1 MSTRALE
8 QYQDRELEAEA
19 RRRVNRSDSLPGAL
33 HAKQQRERNAEW
45 DRESVLLVRREQR
58 RFAAK
63 QSF

>member
-1 MSTRALE
+1 MNRALDN
-8 QYQDRELEAEA
+8 YQTQEYEAEA

-45 DRESVLLVRREQR
+45 DRESVLLIRREQR

-63 QSF
+63 QGF